1 MTRLKSSTMGHGMS
15 EACLEPSTHGRSD
28 ACHPIRDNDCD
39 QERFVPVKAD
49 DPRLLGEGPCNALH
63 ELKSEGCQE
72 LPDVS
77 IHGNQ
82 YGRWVE
88 CKICAL
94 RLGYWPRTGARGRP
108 AGGPM
113 PDAVRAAFVVLR
125 EAGKWECCKAV
136 DMRAALLAVERRR
149 RAGQG
154 IASCAAGATAGNGK
168 AMPRRPASC
177 GAGTARQPAVHPRQR
192 ATSVAADGSATR
204 HIMVQVLVDIV

>member
-1 MTRLKSSTMGHGMS
+1 MSHGMS
-15 EACLEPSTHGRSD
+15 EARPGTSTNGRSD
-28 ACHPIRDNDCD
+28 ACHPILDNGCD

-88 CKICAL
+88 CKVCAL
-94 RLGYWPRTGARGRP
+94 RLGFWPRMGARGRP
-108 AGGPM
+108 TAGPM
-113 PDAVRAAFVVLR
+113 PDAVRAAFAVLR
-125 EAGKWECCKAV
+125 EAGKWECCRAV
-136 DMRAALLAVERRR
+136 DMRAALLAVERQR

-154 IASCAAGATAGNGK
+154 VASCAAGSTAGNGK
-168 AMPRRPASC
+168 AMPRRSSSC
-177 GAGTARQPAVHPRQR
+177 GAGPAMQPAVHPRQR
-192 ATSVAADGSATR
+192 ATSVAVDGRANR

>member
-1 MTRLKSSTMGHGMS
+1 
-15 EACLEPSTHGRSD
+15 
-28 ACHPIRDNDCD
+28 
-39 QERFVPVKAD
+39 
-49 DPRLLGEGPCNALH
+49 
-63 ELKSEGCQE
+63 
-72 LPDVS
+72 
-77 IHGNQ
+77 
-82 YGRWVE
+82 
-88 CKICAL
+88 
-94 RLGYWPRTGARGRP
+94 
-108 AGGPM
+108 M

-125 EAGKWECCKAV
+125 EAGKWECCKEV

-192 ATSVAADGSATR
+192 ATSVAADGRATR